1 RSHGYQFAS
10 RHYSSHK
17 TVSLAVAAINI
28 GWLLPIALWVGLGG
42 LNGLLGL
49 SIAYLP
55 LLLLA
60 IHFKAGLAE

>member
-1 RSHGYQFAS
+1 
-10 RHYSSHK
+10 
-17 TVSLAVAAINI
+17 VSLAVAAINI